1 MQKMTD
7 MKLLYIND
15 ELATGDGSNSHA
27 LGMLQAFESIL
38 GKENVV
44 SYPQPQDGSGKPV
57 NLRAN
62 KLKSKLKAPLA
73 VVRYFRKKYLAI
85 KKSKEICRKLIEK
98 GFVPTH
104 ILARSTDFDV
114 TAIHVARKFNAK
126 LVYEINTPMFYERG
140 VLKKEPMVK
149 QIEAWEKKIID
160 ASDAVYVV
168 SNICRD
174 MLCEHYRASK
184 EKFVVI
190 PNGYMGELYHE
201 SDGERKKIREK
212 IRVKEGLTNKF
223 VVTFVGSLKIW
234 HGIQILCETAQAM
247 EKNRDVIFLVLGD
260 GEMHGMID
268 GYAYKHDNMI
278 FKGKVNLEIMKE
290 YLYASDL
297 GIMPYEKKE
306 NFYYSPLKMYDM
318 IGAGLPFIGTSVGQ
332 IEEVCNKYI
341 NEDYLV
347 DDPSVRVFTK
357 RIEEIRLSKKNT
369 VMAKMI
375 LDFKE
380 KVSWINRTQE
390 LIDSICEIC

>member
-1 MQKMTD
+1 MQKTTN

-27 LGMLQAFESIL
+27 VGMLWAFESIL
-38 GKENVV
+38 GKNNVV
-44 SYPQPQDGSGKPV
+44 AYPQPQDGSGTPV
-57 NLRAN
+57 NLGAN
-62 KLKSKLKAPLA
+62 KLKSKLRAPLA
-73 VVRYFRKKYLAI
+73 VVRYFRKKYLST
-85 KKSKEICRKLIEK
+85 KKCKEICRKLTEK
-98 GFVPTH
+98 GFTPTH

-114 TAIHVARKFNAK
+114 TAIHVARKFDAK

-212 IRVKEGLTNKF
+212 IRAKEGLTDKF

-234 HGIQILCETAQAM
+234 HGIRSFCETAQAM
-247 EKNRDVIFLVLGD
+247 EAEKEVVFLVLGD
-260 GEMHGMID
+260 GEMHDMIAD
-268 GYAYKHDNMI
+268 YAITHSNMI
-278 FKGKVNLEIMKE
+278 FKGKVKLETMKE

-297 GIMPYEKKE
+297 GIMPYDKKE

-332 IEEVCNKYI
+332 IQEFCSDALNGS
-341 NEDYLV
+341 YLI
-347 DDPSVRVFTK
+347 PN
-357 RIEEIRLSKKNT
+357 NT
-369 VMAKMI
+369 VDTMRNTI
-375 LDFKE
+375 LRLARINGELNTMKE
-380 KVSWINRTQE
+380 AEKKQLAQCTWRMRAEDLITQ
-390 LIDSICEIC
+390 ICGE